1 MPSRCLKALQGGCSN
16 FFGASCGLR
25 RRSIVD
31 VEAMVLMM
39 MVVIVVMYRSPVSF
53 QFPRRRALTGSGLA
67 NRRPAPE
74 PRAAQIRAPWRPV
87 PNRRV
92 RGRDSLRGS
101 RVPNRRFMGLESPE
115 PAPTKDIDSGA
126 DRRISGAPKT
136 VRRSGPRR
144 CGSMPSRESCC
155 I

>member
-1 MPSRCLKALQGGCSN
+1 MPSRRLKALQGGCSN

-39 MVVIVVMYRSPVSF
+39 MVAIVVMYRSPVSF

-74 PRAAQIRAPWRPV
+74 PRAAQIRVPWRPAAESTGAGPGSRIARGGPRTV
-87 PNRRV
+87 PNCSRTGGQSSGLPSSESTVDGFGEPRASPNQ
-92 RGRDSLRGS
+92 RHRLGS
-101 RVPNRRFMGLESPE
+101 RP
-115 PAPTKDIDSGA
+115 
-126 DRRISGAPKT
+126 
-136 VRRSGPRR
+136 
-144 CGSMPSRESCC
+144 
-155 I
+155 